1 MNVSKIS
8 GTCYIHT
15 SIYIHILKLI
25 NNSTKLSR
33 VIFETK
39 CHIKFCVQY
48 KFTHELSTN
57 MFIIQT
63 SLQIIQLLSEK
74 YSSTTFSQSVI
85 RWWCMCCSESKTSKT
100 LFFLGGLMKSWE
112 NKVIKDMTRKTWLCV
127 RATFKAI
134 HDVIRAWCLLI

>member
-8 GTCYIHT
+8 GTQQYSTYI
-15 SIYIHILKLI
+15 YLYILKLI

-74 YSSTTFSQSVI
+74 YSSTTFSQSLI
-85 RWWCMCCSESKTSKT
+85 QWWCCMCFSESKTWKII
-100 LFFLGGLMKSWE
+100 FGIFLGAGEIETCK
-112 NKVIKDMTRKTWLCV
+112 
-127 RATFKAI
+127 
-134 HDVIRAWCLLI
+134 IRGYFIL